1 MKGLKGADGNTIGQR
16 IGILREAKGYTSQE
30 KLADALGVPRTTLN
44 NWEQDERELKAGV
57 IVALA
62 EALGVSTDYLL
73 GISNNP
79 SRDESIDGACR
90 CTGISEKAVLR
101 IQSLRESDGKAERVS
116 SILEAEQFPRLI
128 EYLDDIAFSSEQVS
142 AAVEQLEA
150 IREPV
155 PDATF
160 EEDEDGRMVLKSGD
174 PVKQSLMVNAEM
186 DIREYLPKLR
196 VQLLEVNELW
206 SELLE
211 TILPT
216 KDIVRRGIDQSK
228 RFGIR

>member
-1 MKGLKGADGNTIGQR
+1 MIGADGRSIGQR
-16 IGILREAKGYTSQE
+16 IGVIREE
-30 KLADALGVPRTTLN
+30 KKFTQQSLADALGVPRSN
-44 NWEQDERELKAGV
+44 VRNWENDKRELKPEM
-57 IVALA
+57 IISLA
-62 EALGVSTDYLL
+62 KVLDVSADFLL
-73 GISNNP
+73 EGSGTP
-79 SRDESIDGACR
+79 TRDESVDAACR
-90 CTGISEKAVLR
+90 CTGLSEKAVMR

-142 AAVEQLEA
+142 AAVERLEA
-150 IREPV
+150 IGEPV

-160 EEDEDGRMVLKSGD
+160 EEDGEGQRVLISGD

-186 DIREYLPKLR
+186 DIRDYLDKLR

>member
-1 MKGLKGADGNTIGQR
+1 MEGLMIGIDGRTVGQR
-16 IGILREAKGYTSQE
+16 IGVIREKQSFTQQS
-30 KLADALGVPRTTLN
+30 LADVLGVPRSN
-44 NWEQDERELKAGV
+44 VRNWENDKRELKPEM
-57 IVALA
+57 IVSLA
-62 EALGVSTDYLL
+62 KTFGVSADYLL
-73 GISNNP
+73 GLSDNP
-79 SRDESIDGACR
+79 TRDESIDGACR

-160 EEDEDGRMVLKSGD
+160 EEDEEGRMVLKSGD
-174 PVKQSLMVNAEM
+174 PIKQSLMVNAEM

-196 VQLLEVNELW
+196 VQLLELNELC

-211 TILPT
+211 TIMPT
-216 KDIVRRGIDQSK
+216 KDTVRRGIDQSR

>member
-1 MKGLKGADGNTIGQR
+1 MDGLMIGADGRSIGQR
-16 IGILREAKGYTSQE
+16 IGVIREE
-30 KLADALGVPRTTLN
+30 KKFTQQSLADALGVPRSN
-44 NWEQDERELKAGV
+44 VRNWENDKRELKPEM
-57 IVALA
+57 IISLA
-62 EALGVSTDYLL
+62 KVLNVSADYLL
-73 GISNNP
+73 EGSGAP
-79 SRDESIDGACR
+79 TRDESVDAACR
-90 CTGISEKAVLR
+90 CTGLSEKAVMR

-142 AAVEQLEA
+142 VAVEQLEA
-150 IREPV
+150 IREPA

-160 EEDEDGRMVLKSGD
+160 EEDEEGRMVLKSGD
-174 PVKQSLMVNAEM
+174 PVKQSLMVNAEL
-186 DIREYLPKLR
+186 DIREYLDKLR